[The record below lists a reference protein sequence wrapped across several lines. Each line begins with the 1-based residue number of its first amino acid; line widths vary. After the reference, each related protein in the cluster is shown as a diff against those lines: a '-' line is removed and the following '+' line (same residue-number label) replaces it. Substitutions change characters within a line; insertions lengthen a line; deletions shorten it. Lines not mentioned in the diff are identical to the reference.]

1 MKKEQLNS
9 DVLQNPGGNSE
20 VHVQISP
27 VDEKRSEPGKSSFIS
42 SVEKVPFKFVLVTFS
57 LKKAR
62 ANEFTHRIY
71 FLLR

>member
-27 VDEKRSEPGKSSFIS
+27 VEEKHSEPGKGSFTP
-42 SVEKVPFKFVLVTFS
+42 SVYEKEI
-57 LKKAR
+57 A
-62 ANEFTHRIY
+62 
-71 FLLR
+71 